1 MRKLAEVISIE
12 QPDEYEKESWQ
23 LNDNERMN
31 TIKEYRE
38 LGNEFYRNGK
48 IDEAEE
54 KYKVALGII
63 EQLLIK

>member
-1 MRKLAEVISIE
+1 MISIE
-12 QPDEYEKESWQ
+12 LPDEYEKESWQ
-23 LNDNERMN
+23 LNDNEMMN
-31 TIKEYRE
+31 TIEEYRVQ
-38 LGNEFYRNGK
+38 GNKFYRNGK